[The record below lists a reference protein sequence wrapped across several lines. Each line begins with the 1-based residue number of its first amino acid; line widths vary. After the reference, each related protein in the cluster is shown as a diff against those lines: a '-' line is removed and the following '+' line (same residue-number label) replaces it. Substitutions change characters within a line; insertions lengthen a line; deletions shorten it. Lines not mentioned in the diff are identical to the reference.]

1 MNLALEFTTVYW
13 RDMLRF
19 FRFKALLVS
28 SLLQPALWLALY
40 GAAMSSNFSRF
51 SSVIPVPQGAVS
63 VSYLTF
69 LGAGV
74 IALTTLFT
82 SLFGGI
88 TLLFDKNWGLMR
100 ELFAS
105 PMPREHII
113 VGIGLSGV
121 TKSIIQVLVIM
132 GFGLLIGVKFFRGYT
147 PAQTILAILGILIFV
162 AVFSVGFLFLSSAIS
177 MSMDTPEGLQGV
189 ITLLTLP
196 LFFASNALYPI
207 DAFPAVIRAASRYN
221 PLTHL
226 INGVRYFAIGN
237 DFYAIGTHYT
247 YTTMDIAFSFLVLV
261 IFAGLMFAVAW
272 QVFRKAVVT

>member
-1 MNLALEFTTVYW
+1 
-13 RDMLRF
+13 
-19 FRFKALLVS
+19 
-28 SLLQPALWLALY
+28 
-40 GAAMSSNFSRF
+40 MSTNFSRF
-51 SSVIPVPQGAVS
+51 SASIPVPPGAFV

-88 TLLFDKNWGLMR
+88 SLLFDKNWGLMR

-113 VGIGLSGV
+113 IGIGLSGV

-132 GFGLLIGVKFFRGYT
+132 GFGLLIGVKFFSGYT
-147 PAQTILAILGILIFV
+147 LMQTALSIAGILLFVGIF
-162 AVFSVGFLFLSSAIS
+162 SIGFLFLSSAIS
-177 MSMDTPEGLQGV
+177 MSMETPESLQGV

-196 LFFASNALYPI
+196 LFFASNALYPV
-207 DAFPAVIRAASRYN
+207 DAFPGIVRYMTRLN

-226 INGVRYFAIGN
+226 INGVRYFAIGK
-237 DFYAIGTHYT
+237 DFYAVGTHYT
-247 YTTMDIAFSFLVLV
+247 YTTIDVAFSMLALM
-261 IFAGLMFAVAW
+261 IFAVFMFIVAW
-272 QVFRKAVVT
+272 RIFKRAVVT

>member
-1 MNLALEFTTVYW
+1 MAFEFLTIYW

-19 FRFKALLVS
+19 VRFRAVLIS
-28 SLLQPALWLALY
+28 SLVQPALWLALY
-40 GAAMSSNFSRF
+40 GAAMSSNFSRL
-51 SSVIPVPQGAVS
+51 SSAIAAPPDAVS

-69 LGAGV
+69 MGAGV

-100 ELFAS
+100 ELLAS
-105 PMPREHII
+105 PMPRNNII

-121 TKSIIQVLVIM
+121 TKSFIQVIVIM
-132 GFGLLIGVKFFRGYT
+132 GFGLLIGVKFFPNYSLI
-147 PAQTILAILGILIFV
+147 QTAGAILGILLFVGIF
-162 AVFSVGFLFLSSAIS
+162 SIGFLFLSSAIS
-177 MSMDTPEGLQGV
+177 MSMETPEALQAV

-207 DAFPAVIRAASRYN
+207 DAFPYAVRILSGFN

-226 INGVRYFAIGN
+226 VNGIRYFAIGN
-237 DFYAIGTHYT
+237 DFYAIGIHYVFT
-247 YTTMDIAFSFLVLV
+247 EIDILTSLVALLAF
-261 IFAGLMFAVAW
+261 AALMFVVAW
-272 QVFRKAVVT
+272 WIIRKAVVT